1 MTYPMST
8 SRGLQFSL
16 KLQIAFFSIFVI
28 LNALLFHNA
37 VPVLHD
43 AHDLDLTHPVYA
55 GAADGQ
61 RYWGVA
67 QNLTDRGTFHY
78 SNGPDELVPLK
89 RGGPIAPIVFAG
101 LMSFVGFEN
110 APLLIVFFQ
119 ALLLFATSLL
129 SRTLATPFSINKN
142 LVQGLVLFNPSL
154 IGLVHHAQSEI
165 LFLFFFT
172 SILFFSIKL
181 LFFSQPERY
190 LFIGIGICTGLL
202 LLTRPAGL
210 PFAISL
216 PFLLSLAVYFSH
228 KDSSQ
233 ALKTVGRQIFP
244 MCLVATLVAAPWGL
258 YNYLEFGNTGFT
270 SNARS
275 VMSLNHHLLANASA
289 SRTDTGSNQRAAEDL
304 IDQAVAQG
312 ISPCCTLFL
321 LAKLSESRFGI
332 RSHQR
337 VPEYLTDSA
346 VAQGISTN
354 CALSGDPIPNFSED
368 GWLEGS
374 CGRMDLSADYQE
386 ILSSLHFGAIKL
398 YGLADWS
405 RALVRA
411 WISTY
416 IGPGVAPIA
425 DYLGLDRP
433 DLEDFS
439 IDRGV
444 SRYWAFL
451 AAASQGSMG
460 YFALFLAGLGFSLAS
475 RISGV
480 LGIAFSIRNYS
491 LQPAHFFFIS
501 TIVIFTATYL
511 FIGVSRF
518 RAHLEPILAIYAA
531 IGLSQGTTLIRRFF
545 EIRR

>member
-1 MTYPMST
+1 MST
-8 SRGLQFSL
+8 SRGQHFSL
-16 KLQIAFFSIFVI
+16 KLQFIFFSIFFV
-28 LNALLFHNA
+28 LNAALFLNA

-43 AHDLDLTHPVYA
+43 THDRDLTHPVYA

-67 QNLTDRGTFHY
+67 QNLAERGTFHY
-78 SNGPDELVPLK
+78 SNGPDELLPLK

-101 LMSFVGFEN
+101 LMSLVGFEN
-110 APLLIVFFQ
+110 APLLIVSFQ

-129 SRTLATPFSINKN
+129 SRTLATPFAINKN

-181 LFFSQPERY
+181 LFFSQPGRY

-210 PFAISL
+210 PFAILL

-244 MCLVATLVAAPWGL
+244 MCLVAMLVAAPWGL

-270 SNARS
+270 SNAQS
-275 VMSLNHHLLANASA
+275 VMSLNHHLLASVSE
-289 SRTDTGSNQRAAEDL
+289 SRTDTGSDQRAAEDL

-337 VPEYLTDSA
+337 VPKYLTDSA
-346 VAQGISTN
+346 VAQGISTD

-374 CGRMDLSADYQE
+374 CGSMDLSADYQE
-386 ILSSLHFGAIKL
+386 VLSSLHFGALKL

-411 WISTY
+411 WISTF
-416 IGPGVAPIA
+416 IGG
-425 DYLGLDRP
+425 
-433 DLEDFS
+433 
-439 IDRGV
+439 GV
-444 SRYWAFL
+444 SAITQYLQIPFPDARPLHEEYRGPLSFAIYFRE
-451 AAASQGSMG
+451 ATTASPN
-460 YFALFLAGLGFSLAS
+460 YVVLFIIGTSFTLICRF
-475 RISGV
+475 
-480 LGIAFSIRNYS
+480 LGIVGLLHSAQKRILLPYNILYVSSI
-491 LQPAHFFFIS
+491 A
-501 TIVIFTATYL
+501 IFTATYL

-518 RAHLEPILAIYAA
+518 RAHLEPILAIYAV
-531 IGLSQGTTLIRRFF
+531 IGFSLLLRSIRGSRF
-545 EIRR
+545 R